1 MSQQIMSDTEEGDFK
16 EIDQSLWYSVS
27 LQSLHLWG
35 RIFGNFPEIKG
46 LVYADDDNIIVT
58 LSTTLKLSSPWHF
71 LGFVGSLSSSEQMSY
86 FS

>member
-1 MSQQIMSDTEEGDFK
+1 MAQQIMSETEEGDFK

-46 LVYADDDNIIVT
+46 LVYANDDNIIVT
-58 LSTTLKLSSPWHF
+58 LSTTLKLSHF
-71 LGFVGSLSSSEQMSY
+71 LDTSLDL
-86 FS
+86 